1 MPVIFK
7 PLKTIDISLLGL
19 SWQFISIFSFIAGIF
34 IFFPQIDIWITS
46 LFFNPSNNFYLK
58 ETPFILFLYQSIR
71 VLTIG
76 ILIILF
82 ILLIGVYIRNKPV
95 LSVSKKQLIYLLL
108 VLMLGPGLIVN
119 VVFKKHWGRARP
131 CETAEFGGSKVFTPA
146 FVVSNENG
154 KSFVSGHAAV
164 GFYFVSFAMLLK
176 RHRKKIFSIAVAYGT
191 LVGVGRIVQGDHFL
205 SDVIFSFFFV
215 YCVARVLYYWMFE
228 KVADAK

>member
-1 MPVIFK
+1 MPVFLK
-7 PLKTIDISLLGL
+7 HLKTSDISLLGL

-34 IFFPQIDIWITS
+34 LFFPQIDIWVTS

-58 ETPFILFLYQSIR
+58 ETPFILFLYQSVK

-76 ILIILF
+76 ILIILV
-82 ILLIGVYIRNKPV
+82 ILLIGVCIKNKPA
-95 LSVSKKQLIYLLL
+95 LQVSKKQIVYLLL
-108 VLMLGPGLIVN
+108 VLLLGPGLIVN

-131 CETAEFGGSKVFTPA
+131 CEIVEFGGSKVFTPA

-164 GFYFVSFAMLLK
+164 GFYFISFAMLLK
-176 RHRKKIFSIAVAYGT
+176 RHRKKVFTIAVAYGT
-191 LVGVGRIVQGDHFL
+191 LVGVGRIAQGDHFL

-215 YCVARVLYYWMFE
+215 YCVAKILYYWMFE